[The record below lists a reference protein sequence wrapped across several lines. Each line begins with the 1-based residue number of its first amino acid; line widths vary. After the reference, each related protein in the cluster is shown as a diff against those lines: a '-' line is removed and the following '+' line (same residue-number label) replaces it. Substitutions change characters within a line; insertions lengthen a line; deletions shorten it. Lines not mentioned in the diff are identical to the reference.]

1 MHKIIVP
8 VDGSQNS
15 LLGARHAIGL
25 AAVHPE
31 ATVYLVNAQP
41 SLNRHIAQFAS
52 QRDIDGARTA
62 RGQQALEAARRLVEA
77 AGVRGRSVVLRS
89 EPARTI
95 ARFAVEERAD
105 QIVLGTSPKNALVR
119 LLTGSITD
127 RLLARAEVPVAVV
140 NGAGPSALRRYG
152 IPAGVGAGLAALLLA
167 AE

>member
-15 LLGARHAIGL
+15 LLGTRHAIGL
-25 AAVHPE
+25 AAARPE

-52 QRDIDGARTA
+52 QRDIDAARAA

-77 AGVRGRSVVLRS
+77 AGVRCRSVVLRG

-95 ARFAVEERAD
+95 ARFAADERAD
-105 QIVLGTSPKNALVR
+105 QIVLGTSRKNALAR
-119 LLTGSITD
+119 LVTGSITD
-127 RLLARAEVPVAVV
+127 RLLAQAEVPVAVI
-140 NGAGPSALRRYG
+140 NGAGPSALQRYG
-152 IPAGVGAGLAALLLA
+152 IPATVGAGLAALLMA
-167 AE
+167 VE